1 MLFGAIKYSQRPQ
14 GAPGHIIRYEKG
26 LPEVPGPVLKNRL
39 VPKAEKFYNGVT
51 KRKREEPYM
60 SNQRYSMEPPPLSLP
75 VQLLYVTCARSDK
88 DWHSMEHSHYFAEL
102 FFITKG
108 EGSFIIDNKRV
119 PVRENDLVLVNPGV
133 SHTELGNKKSPWEYI
148 ALGIEGLQFHSGEE
162 SGPYDYSVHYLG
174 QRHRQISDCLA
185 QMVAEA
191 RLEEPDSGVI
201 CQKLLEL
208 LLLYITRHTRQ
219 NLLAAPPK
227 KATRECR
234 FVEQYINEHYFEEIT
249 LESLSL
255 LAHINKYYL
264 VHAFKAYKGISP
276 ISYLTQKRLSEAMH
290 LLETTNYPVT
300 KISGMVGYSSQSYFS
315 QAFRRMTSMS
325 PNQYRKRNEKKML
338 ESKQETGRQN

>member
-1 MLFGAIKYSQRPQ
+1 
-14 GAPGHIIRYEKG
+14 
-26 LPEVPGPVLKNRL
+26 
-39 VPKAEKFYNGVT
+39 
-51 KRKREEPYM
+51 M
-60 SNQRYSMEPPPLSLP
+60 SNQRYSMETPPASLP

-108 EGSFIIDNKRV
+108 EGCFIIDNERV

-133 SHTELGNKKSPWEYI
+133 SHTELGNKNSPWEYI
-148 ALGIEGLQFHSGEE
+148 ALGIEGLQFHSRED
-162 SGPYDYSVHYLG
+162 SGPYDYSVHFLG
-174 QRHRQISDCLA
+174 QSRKEIGDCLT
-185 QMVAEA
+185 QMVMEA
-191 RLEEPDSGVI
+191 RLGEQDSGAV

-219 NLLAAPPK
+219 NILAAPPN

-234 FVEQYINEHYFEEIT
+234 VVEQYINEHYAEEIT
-249 LESLSL
+249 LETLSL
-255 LAHINKYYL
+255 TAHINKYYL

-276 ISYLTQKRLSEAMH
+276 ISYLAEKRLTEAMH

-325 PNQYRKRNEKKML
+325 PNQYRKKNEKSAAGCSIVK
-338 ESKQETGRQN
+338 

>member
-1 MLFGAIKYSQRPQ
+1 
-14 GAPGHIIRYEKG
+14 
-26 LPEVPGPVLKNRL
+26 
-39 VPKAEKFYNGVT
+39 
-51 KRKREEPYM
+51 M
-60 SNQRYSMEPPPLSLP
+60 SNQRYSMDPPPMSLS

-108 EGSFIIDNKRV
+108 EGCFIIDNKRV
-119 PVRENDLVLVNPGV
+119 PVRERDLVLVNPGV
-133 SHTELGNKKSPWEYI
+133 SHTELGNKISPWEYI
-148 ALGIEGLQFHSGEE
+148 ALGIEGLQFHSQEKK
-162 SGPYDYSVHYLG
+162 GPYDYSIHVLG
-174 QRHRQISDCLA
+174 QSQSRISDCLI
-185 QMVAEA
+185 QMASEA
-191 RLEEPDSGVI
+191 RLEEPDSGAV

-208 LLLYITRHTRQ
+208 LLLYITRYTRQ
-219 NLLAAPPK
+219 NILAAPPK
-227 KATRECR
+227 KVTKECR

-276 ISYLTQKRLSEAMH
+276 IGYLAQKRLSEAMH

-325 PNQYRKRNEKKML
+325 PNEYRKKNERQML
-338 ESKQETGRQN
+338 ENKQDFDQHTR

>member
-1 MLFGAIKYSQRPQ
+1 
-14 GAPGHIIRYEKG
+14 
-26 LPEVPGPVLKNRL
+26 
-39 VPKAEKFYNGVT
+39 
-51 KRKREEPYM
+51 M

-234 FVEQYINEHYFEEIT
+234 
-249 LESLSL
+249 
-255 LAHINKYYL
+255 
-264 VHAFKAYKGISP
+264 IS
-276 ISYLTQKRLSEAMH
+276 
-290 LLETTNYPVT
+290 
-300 KISGMVGYSSQSYFS
+300 SGVI
-315 QAFRRMTSMS
+315 
-325 PNQYRKRNEKKML
+325 
-338 ESKQETGRQN
+338 

>member
-1 MLFGAIKYSQRPQ
+1 
-14 GAPGHIIRYEKG
+14 
-26 LPEVPGPVLKNRL
+26 
-39 VPKAEKFYNGVT
+39 
-51 KRKREEPYM
+51 M

-300 KISGMVGYSSQSYFS
+300 KISGMVGYLS
-315 QAFRRMTSMS
+315 
-325 PNQYRKRNEKKML
+325 L
-338 ESKQETGRQN
+338 IHI